1 MTTLQIYESIKQ
13 IFPSLLE
20 PQIIAEMN
28 NAQNKFAR
36 RTQVLRKVGLLEGIT
51 SQVSWDIPT
60 EVVEV
65 YEIEL
70 YDSDG
75 KPLEKIDEDIDWVI
89 DGGRLIIYDTSSD
102 TQITTVP
109 TSITYI
115 WVRYSHL
122 PTALVTVATALTLDV
137 QFTEA
142 VLAGALETL
151 YGRTPVPIGI
161 ADGQPI
167 VAVNF
172 QAVKYWANKYR
183 ELVLDAKRWINSLDS
198 TEGRVISYDHAGI
211 YSLPKEAKDAYV
223 STTTWSD
230 DQA

>member
-28 NAQNKFAR
+28 NAQDKFAR
-36 RTQVLRKVGLLEGIT
+36 RTHILRAVGDLKTINT
-51 SQVSWDIPT
+51 KVSWDLVSGCIK
-60 EVVEV
+60 V
-65 YEIEL
+65 YEVEL
-70 YDSDG
+70 YDSDL
-75 KPLEKIDEDIDWVI
+75 KRVSKIDENIDWFI
-89 DGGRLIIYDTSSD
+89 DDGKIIFYDTSED
-102 TQITTVP
+102 EQITTIP
-109 TSITYI
+109 TTISSI

-122 PTALVTVATALTLDV
+122 PTALATVAIALTIDS

-198 TEGRVISYDHAGI
+198 TEGRVISYDHAGL
-211 YSLPKEAKDAYV
+211 YSLPKEAKDTNITGV
-223 STTTWSD
+223 VWT
-230 DQA
+230 

>member
-51 SQVSWDIPT
+51 SQVSWDLVSGCI
-60 EVVEV
+60 EV
-65 YEIEL
+65 YEVEL

-75 KPLEKIDEDIDWVI
+75 KTLNKVDENIDWFI
-89 DGGRLIIYDTSSD
+89 DDGKIIFYDTDSD
-102 TQITTVP
+102 AQITTIP
-109 TSITYI
+109 TTISSI

-122 PTALVTVATALTLDV
+122 PTALATVATALTIDS

-198 TEGRVISYDHAGI
+198 TEDRVINYDHAGL
-211 YSLPKEAKDAYV
+211 YVLPQEAKDTNITGV
-223 STTTWSD
+223 VWT
-230 DQA
+230 